1 MKELKSALYGAIL
14 LIASMVTTPVLAGAG
29 DFAGPFIAVQAA
41 SAGVEMDGSH
51 TDEDGA
57 VTDGRVGGL
66 TPMAGLE
73 FGYNIPVNDNIFITV
88 GGVWNQGSAKAT
100 FGTDSENNASTSVSL
115 SNHITGYIQ
124 PSISF
129 GETSAAF
136 IKVGVSEADL
146 SAEGDV
152 TPGQPGDLSGV
163 TAAVGTATIFPSGV
177 YVKTEAGFTN
187 YDDITINGVGGSS
200 SAKVTADPGMAYG
213 QISIGY
219 KF

>member
-1 MKELKSALYGAIL
+1 MEKLKSALYGAIF
-14 LIASMVTTPVLAGAG
+14 LIASTVSTPVLAGAG

-57 VTDGRVGGL
+57 ITKGSVGGL
-66 TPMAGLE
+66 TPLAGLE
-73 FGYNIPVNDNIFITV
+73 LGYNIPVSDNVFITV
-88 GGVWNQGSAKAT
+88 GGVWNSGSAKAT
-100 FGTDSENNASTSVSL
+100 FGTDSESNASTSVTL
-115 SNHITGYIQ
+115 SNHMTGYIQ

-136 IKVGVSEADL
+136 LKLGVSEADL

-152 TPGQPGDLSGV
+152 TPGQPGDLSGI
-163 TAAVGTATIFPSGV
+163 TLAIGTASIFPSGI
-177 YVKTEAGFTN
+177 YVKTEAGFTD

-200 SAKVTADPGMAYG
+200 SAKVVADPGMAYG